1 MAGLRRLRLLLAS
14 IGILAVGFGT
24 AIAATFD
31 GAPATPTP
39 VKDTAAYSD
48 LDVQVHSRDSSTWY
62 ALETQNAQHGAD
74 CSAPPATHPN
84 TSYAGAV
91 FQCANHV
98 MTAIS
103 AGGYGVI
110 YLTPNQFRLEGGQ
123 VNNLRITGV
132 PNGAFDLDYY
142 PVWE

>member
-62 ALETQNAQHGAD
+62 ALETQNAQHGQRQRDSDGGLSPRAKR
-74 CSAPPATHPN
+74 CPSAL
-84 TSYAGAV
+84 AGTGASEPG
-91 FQCANHV
+91 ANLV
-98 MTAIS
+98 RS
-103 AGGYGVI
+103 KG
-110 YLTPNQFRLEGGQ
+110 
-123 VNNLRITGV
+123 
-132 PNGAFDLDYY
+132 
-142 PVWE
+142 